1 MLKPND
7 VQELKPKFQEE
18 PNQELY
24 VDETPLLEE
33 EETKEEKIEEVK
45 PEAKEETSAERKV
58 QNVQIAYQISSSD
71 KLDSGDMVILP
82 ANFVKETREVLERA
96 PNVKLLDSPE
106 SREWARTIREGLEIN
121 TAHEAFISTLE
132 DPEADFS
139 HKFEHGSSN
148 MIGGAPRF
156 KASENKTLAGE
167 RAVIR
172 FVTHLGLGTLF
183 QVPLWHSGLWITF
196 KPPGDSEIIELNR
209 QLMND
214 KIMLGRYS
222 YGLVFSNIMSYT
234 NQRLIDFALAHVYDT
249 NIKPEDLAIENL
261 KDHINCQDIPSLL
274 WGFICTM
281 YPKGF
286 NYRRACVTD
295 PQKCNFILEEVLN
308 VSKLQWTNR
317 AALTD
322 WQKTFMSSR
331 IPRVK
336 ELKDVIRY
344 KEELSK
350 IQGKKL
356 VINEGR
362 DDELNI
368 SLKTPTINQYIE
380 SGFTWIDNIVDMVET
395 AIGTT
400 SNEEERN
407 ELIMRHGQASAM
419 RQYGH
424 WVEQMGYE
432 TNSVTDKETIDSLL
446 DTMSSDDVIRSQF
459 LDGVLNYINNSS
471 ISVIGIPA
479 YDCPAC
485 KEPQET
491 ATTNAF
497 HKNIMPLDVVQL
509 FFGLLTQRLARIS
522 ER

>member
-1 MLKPND
+1 MLKPNEIED
-7 VQELKPKFQEE
+7 LKPKFQEE
-18 PNQELY
+18 SEQELY
-24 VDETPLLEE
+24 VDETPLMETPVKEE
-33 EETKEEKIEEVK
+33 SVQDTKEE
-45 PEAKEETSAERKV
+45 AKVEDTKERKK
-58 QNVQIAYQISSSD
+58 QNVTINYSISSD
-71 KLDSGDMVILP
+71 EKLESGDVVILP

-96 PNVKLLDSPE
+96 PNVKLLDNPDA
-106 SREWARTIREGLEIN
+106 REWARAIREGLEYN

-132 DPEADFS
+132 DEEADFG
-139 HKFEHGSSN
+139 HKFEHNTAN
-148 MIGGAPRF
+148 MIGGTPKF
-156 KASENKTLAGE
+156 KPSENTNLAGE

-183 QVPLWHSGLWITF
+183 QVPLWHSGLWVTF
-196 KPPGDSEIIELNR
+196 KPPSESEIIELNR

-214 KIMLGRYS
+214 KIMLGRYA
-222 YGLVFSNIMSYT
+222 YGLIFSNITSYT
-234 NQRLIDFALAHVYDT
+234 NQRLVDFALAHVYDT
-249 NIKPEDLAIENL
+249 SAKSEDINIDNL

-295 PQKCNFILEEVLN
+295 PQKCNYILEETLN

-317 AALTD
+317 ATLNE
-322 WQKTFMSSR
+322 WQKTFMSAR
-331 IPRVK
+331 QPRAK
-336 ELKDVIRY
+336 EIKDIIRY

-356 VINEGR
+356 IINEGK
-362 DDELNI
+362 DDEI
-368 SLKTPTINQYIE
+368 VIMLKTPNVNQYIE
-380 SGFTWIDNIVDMVET
+380 SGHTWIDDIVDMVDM

-407 ELIMRHGQASAM
+407 ELIMRHGQATAM

-424 WVEQMGYE
+424 WVEQIGYE
-432 TNSVTDKETIDSLL
+432 TNIVTDKETIDSLL
-446 DTMSSDDVIRSQF
+446 NTMSADDVIRSQF
-459 LDGVLNYINNSS
+459 LDGVLNYINKSTV
-471 ISVIGIPA
+471 SVIGIPA

-485 KEPQET
+485 KEPQEG
-491 ATTNAF
+491 TNAESI

-509 FFGLLTQRLARIS
+509 FFGLLTQRLARIT

>member
-7 VQELKPKFQEE
+7 IQELTPKFQEE
-18 PNQELY
+18 PNQDLF
-24 VDETPLLEE
+24 VDETPLI
-33 EETKEEKIEEVK
+33 KEPEQEVKQEEVK
-45 PEAKEETSAERKV
+45 DKEEVKEARKV
-58 QNVQIAYQISSSD
+58 QNIEYSYQVSSPT
-71 KLDSGDMVILP
+71 KLESGDVVILP
-82 ANFVKETREVLERA
+82 ANFIKETREVLERA
-96 PNVKLLDSPE
+96 PNVKLLDNPE
-106 SREWARTIREGLEIN
+106 SREWARNIKEGLDYN
-121 TAHEAFISTLE
+121 TAHEAFVSTLE
-132 DPEADFS
+132 DPEADFA
-139 HKFEHGSSN
+139 HKFEHANSN
-148 MIGGAPRF
+148 MIGGAPKF
-156 KASENKTLAGE
+156 KTPENATLAGE

-214 KIMLGRYS
+214 KILLGRYS
-222 YGLVFSNIMSYT
+222 YGLVFSNISSYT

-331 IPRVK
+331 QPRIK
-336 ELKDVIRY
+336 ELKDLTRY
-344 KEELSK
+344 KEELTK

-356 VINEGR
+356 VINEGA
-362 DDELNI
+362 DDELVI
-368 SLKTPTINQYIE
+368 SLKTPTVNQYIE
-380 SGFTWIDNIVDMVET
+380 SGYTWVDNIVDMVET
-395 AIGTT
+395 AIGTS

-424 WVEQMGYE
+424 WVEEIGYE
-432 TNSVTDKETIDSLL
+432 TNSVTDRETIDSLL
-446 DTMSSDDVIRSQF
+446 DTMSSDDTIRSQF
-459 LDGVLNYINNSS
+459 LDGVLDYINKSS

-491 ATTNAF
+491 ASSTTF

-509 FFGLLTQRLARIS
+509 FFGLHTQRLARIS